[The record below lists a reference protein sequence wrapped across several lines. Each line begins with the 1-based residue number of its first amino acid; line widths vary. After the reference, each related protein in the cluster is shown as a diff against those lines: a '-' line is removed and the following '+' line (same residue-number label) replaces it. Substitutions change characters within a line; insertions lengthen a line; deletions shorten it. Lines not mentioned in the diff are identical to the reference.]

1 MQRRMKSDDSYLR
14 MTLSSR
20 PEEVNRRSKALPIIF
35 RQGDLMHCPVK
46 AFEQYLRQTIGQRN
60 IKPATPTSPALYNI
74 MEAAYAIEESR
85 TLNGLCNTYETQH
98 HVAEGLHQLDI
109 VLLKEKGVS
118 YASLQGILKLTK
130 EFLSGALPD
139 AILIPQT
146 GHKFH
151 KYIETGVMDDS
162 PSQEL
167 LAHIQEQ
174 QRAARNEE
182 ASIINDLSMH
192 LLQNLRQHDIARDNE
207 DKYIFNVHRVL
218 YMVEECDNEKKERS
232 IRERIQKDLLEM
244 QPPPIYKK
252 CPKSGKSEYSTC
264 TRKATSVCMH
274 TGSSG
279 TASPR
284 MDRHTTF

>member
-1 MQRRMKSDDSYLR
+1 MQRHVKSDDSYLR

-46 AFEQYLRQTIGQRN
+46 AFEQYLRQTIGPRN
-60 IKPATPTSPALYNI
+60 VKPATPTSPALYNI
-74 MEAAYAIEESR
+74 MESAYAIEESR

-167 LAHIQEQ
+167 LNSIQSQ
-174 QRAARNEE
+174 QKELRDKRCDIIKRIESKVLASLNAADDIQMDKEGKYLFNVYKVAYIVDET
-182 ASIINDLSMH
+182 IN
-192 LLQNLRQHDIARDNE
+192 APNE
-207 DKYIFNVHRVL
+207 DARRATRDK
-218 YMVEECDNEKKERS
+218 
-232 IRERIQKDLLEM
+232 IREEVKKKGFEERKPKGQSNSKFNSH
-244 QPPPIYKK
+244 PPL
-252 CPKSGKSEYSTC
+252 TL
-264 TRKATSVCMH
+264 ANTSY
-274 TGSSG
+274 T
-279 TASPR
+279 
-284 MDRHTTF
+284 